1 MFSKFIIL
9 CVGERDVYCKY
20 SIVRLIGIYISADL
34 GGSSN
39 DSNVIFED
47 GSGER
52 FHGKRLVPWVS
63 RS

>member
-1 MFSKFIIL
+1 
-9 CVGERDVYCKY
+9 VRD
-20 SIVRLIGIYISADL
+20 IGRNTSADL

-47 GSGER
+47 WSGER